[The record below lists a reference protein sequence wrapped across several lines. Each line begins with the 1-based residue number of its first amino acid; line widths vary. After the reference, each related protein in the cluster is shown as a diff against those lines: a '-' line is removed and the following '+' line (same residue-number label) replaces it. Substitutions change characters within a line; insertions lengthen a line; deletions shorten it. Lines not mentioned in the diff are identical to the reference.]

1 MITAI
6 ESLQGAWQIE
16 SLELAGAPVG
26 ASGRIVI
33 DQNHFTSTGMGA
45 EYTGRLELT
54 SPNKITLHFE
64 TGPEAGNANHGI
76 YEITPT
82 GWRLCLNMSGGPA
95 PKAFKSSKN
104 HALET
109 LARAN
114 PAQAGPRHPIP
125 ELQGE
130 WQMQSCLRAGEPLM
144 PSLVKAGVRKI
155 TGVESTLHF
164 GPQLFQQ
171 GTFSKSDDAPNT
183 FQLES
188 DGALQRGIYEL
199 RGKKPQNLPRS
210 SQPPSPGNLPVHQ
223 RGRRNPHHLAP
234 PLTSRNPRPPEPEH
248 RQSKNRSI
256 ISFHNGCPAALT
268 EHPATRRHRERV
280 RHRRNP
286 HPPEP
291 DHQRSENRRHLQI
304 PQLVHRHPKQPSPNT
319 LTTRRR

>member
-210 SQPPSPGNLPVHQ
+210 SQPPSPGNLPIHQ
-223 RGRRNPHHLAP
+223 RGRRNPHRLAP
-234 PLTSRNPRPPEPEH
+234 PLTRPAPRQNPRIA
-248 RQSKNRSI
+248 SSSSI
-256 ISFHNGCPAALT
+256 HNECPAATRTAPDIAAIRTRQNPNSPASAAYTT
-268 EHPATRRHRERV
+268 EAPPPQPASPHTRQI
-280 RHRRNP
+280 
-286 HPPEP
+286 
-291 DHQRSENRRHLQI
+291 HQ
-304 PQLVHRHPKQPSPNT
+304 
-319 LTTRRR
+319 